1 MQQLNLPAIDDC
13 RLRHRNERT
22 EIFDSFRRK
31 YVVCS
36 PEEWVRQ
43 HFAHYLVNYL
53 MFPASLT
60 TIEKPIIVN
69 RKRKRCDIV
78 VHNREGH
85 PLMIVECKS
94 PEVKI
99 SEETL
104 HQAMIYDLALHTRF
118 VILTN
123 GLVHFCFESDKETK
137 QIRVVDKIPTFKEID
152 NIQQG
157 YANRS

>member
-1 MQQLNLPAIDDC
+1 MQQLNLPAINDC
-13 RLRHRNERT
+13 RLRQRGTRT

-31 YVVCS
+31 YVVCK

-53 MFPASLT
+53 MVPASLT
-60 TIEKPIIVN
+60 AIEKPIIVN

-78 VHNREGH
+78 VHNRNGN
-85 PLMIVECKS
+85 PLIIVECKS

-99 SEETL
+99 SHETL
-104 HQAMIYDLALHTRF
+104 QQAMIYDLALHSRL

-123 GLVHFCFESDKETK
+123 GLVHFCFESDKENN
-137 QIRVVDKIPTFKEID
+137 QIRIVDQIPAFTDIERYNNSPD
-152 NIQQG
+152 N
-157 YANRS
+157 